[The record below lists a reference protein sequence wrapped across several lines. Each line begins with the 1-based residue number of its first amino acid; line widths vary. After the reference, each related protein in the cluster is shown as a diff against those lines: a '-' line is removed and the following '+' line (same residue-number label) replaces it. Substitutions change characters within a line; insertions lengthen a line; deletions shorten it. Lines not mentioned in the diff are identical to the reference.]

1 MADVSIKYKGVE
13 TATMNASG
21 TKTLKTS
28 GKYCEA
34 DIVVEYT
41 KTGSTVETQEK
52 TVTPTASGLTV
63 EPDAG
68 KLLSKV
74 TVNGDVNLTPAN
86 VRSGVNIFGT
96 TGTLSPGITPSGTS
110 TLTVNGSTYDVSSYK
125 YAKVA
130 VPTQTKTVTP
140 GAESKTVMPDTGKLL
155 SSVTVDGDSNLV
167 ASNIK
172 NGVTIFGVVG
182 TLESGITP
190 SGTKTIT
197 ENGTYDVTSYAS
209 ATVNVNSTS
218 YTATKKSFDVI
229 LKLAA
234 DRRIYAYGPSS
245 GDVFI
250 LDSDKMVFKASNEG
264 YFFTTIVENWCAN
277 NHTCFVLG
285 DYNDV
290 SSERML
296 YTSQYF
302 NQTSDATS
310 TGDGYYLLPCTA
322 YYVDISSN

>member
-41 KTGSTVETQEK
+41 KTGSAVETQTK

-68 KLLSKV
+68 KLLSQV

-86 VRSGVNIFGT
+86 VRSGVSIFGT
-96 TGTLSPGITPSGTS
+96 TGTLSPGVTPSGTR
-110 TLTVNGSTYDVSSYK
+110 TLTENNSTYDVSSYQ

-130 VPTQTKTVTP
+130 VPTQAKTVTP
-140 GAESKTVMPDTGKLL
+140 GAESKTVTPDTGKLL
-155 SSVTVDGDSNLV
+155 SSVTVDGDSNLI

-172 NGVTIFGVVG
+172 DGVTVFGVAG
-182 TLESGITP
+182 TFSG
-190 SGTKTIT
+190 S
-197 ENGTYDVTSYAS
+197 S
-209 ATVNVNSTS
+209 S

-234 DRRIYAYGPSS
+234 DRSIFAYGPSG
-245 GDVFI
+245 GDVFE
-250 LDSDKMVFKASNEG
+250 LDSGKMVFKASNYG
-264 YFFTTIVENWCAN
+264 YFFTTTVEGWCKTNA
-277 NHTCFVLG
+277 TCFMLG
-285 DYNDV
+285 DYNMAA
-290 SSERML
+290 SESMV

-302 NQTSDATS
+302 SQTSSATS
-310 TGDGYYLLPCTA
+310 TGDGYYLVPCTL
-322 YYVDISSN
+322 YYIDISSN